1 MPNWCWNH
9 LTISSSDND
18 ETGAGIKQFRAKLL
32 FMVEDMESSPEVWSG
47 AFDYLVGRAD
57 DYDEVDGW
65 YDHNIREYGSK
76 WQKNPKDLIESLEDD
91 GETITMG
98 FDSAWS
104 PVTEFTKKLSEQYR
118 LNIDHTFDEQ
128 GDWFAGQL
136 LVDDGEVEVEFCDT
150 YYKGTYKIDSCDFW
164 EQLRNNMEC
173 WFDDIDE
180 ADDYYQSTLKE
191 LKTFLS
197 KDELAQFDTEYN
209 EQLETARIEQEMIE
223 ESGLENWKNYEV
235 AGEEMIFIGC
245 QNRKF
250 AFRKPDYSQVYFDEL
265 PTDIKRLETNLK

>member
-18 ETGAGIKQFRAKLL
+18 ENGIKQFRAKLL
-32 FMVEDMESSPEVWSG
+32 FMVEDMESSPEVWGG

-57 DYDEVDGW
+57 DYDEVNGW

-76 WQKNPKDLIESLEDD
+76 WQKSAKDFIESLEDD
-91 GETITMG
+91 GETITIS

-104 PVTEFTKKLSEQYR
+104 PVTEFSKKLSKQYR
-118 LNIDHTFDEQ
+118 LNIEHTFDEQ
-128 GDWFAGQL
+128 GDWFAGRL
-136 LVDDGEVEVEFCDT
+136 IVDDGEVEEEFCDT

-164 EQLRNNMEC
+164 EQLTNNMEC

-197 KDELAQFDTEYN
+197 TEELAQFNKDYN
-209 EQLETARIEQEMIE
+209 EALDTARIEQEMIE
-223 ESGLENWKNYEV
+223 ASGLENWKNYEV
-235 AGEEMIFIGC
+235 AGEEMLFIGC

-250 AFRKPDYSQVYFDEL
+250 AFRKPDYTQVYFDEL
-265 PTDIKRLETNLK
+265 PADIKRLETNLK